1 MLFDDLEAEPRM
13 TVARLEVLYRQY
25 CLRKN
30 FTREVAE
37 AVASGSAAL
46 ERAGAWLLMR
56 VAREPG
62 GLPAGDW
69 EIVVNGLDGVRAWT
83 ARLQLCQL
91 LAGQPALVETAPD
104 EIEVVF
110 AEPRPAPATGQAVV
124 LYDDDIVLAGG
135 WITAVELG
143 GGTAD
148 EVAARLSRFV
158 QTLTQVAGRY
168 GRTPLAL
175 ESADLRHADGYA
187 LRLRG
192 VTTTEAKKP
201 DGRK

>member
-91 LAGQPALVETAPD
+91 LAAQPALVEAAPE
-104 EIEVVF
+104 EIVEFVRGCATDPKPFVRAWGISAF
-110 AEPRPAPATGQAVV
+110 HALGRQQVSYRPEARRW
-124 LYDDDIVLAGG
+124 LA
-135 WITAVELG
+135 
-143 GGTAD
+143 
-148 EVAARLSRFV
+148 R
-158 QTLTQVAGRY
+158 
-168 GRTPLAL
+168 
-175 ESADLRHADGYA
+175 
-187 LRLRG
+187 
-192 VTTTEAKKP
+192 
-201 DGRK
+201 GRKDPAKSVQARMRRLEE